1 MKHLFIFIA
10 VSFMMSC
17 TVIEQNKAI
26 DYNNSLVD
34 VQEKVADKVN
44 EFIDLIT
51 LVDSLNY
58 NMVHDK
64 RKEVLTSIDKGILEV
79 KEIGGFGKSEDFKNK
94 LLSVFNAYKSG
105 IENEYT
111 TMANFL
117 LLPLEEQTDDQYN
130 ETEEIAYVAD
140 SLIGIAEDNFIQAQE
155 VFSQSYNLVLEDVL
169 DRFEDN

>member
-79 KEIGGFGKSEDFKNK
+79 KEIGSFGKSEDFKNK

-111 TMANFL
+111 TKANFL

-169 DRFEDN
+169 DPFEDN